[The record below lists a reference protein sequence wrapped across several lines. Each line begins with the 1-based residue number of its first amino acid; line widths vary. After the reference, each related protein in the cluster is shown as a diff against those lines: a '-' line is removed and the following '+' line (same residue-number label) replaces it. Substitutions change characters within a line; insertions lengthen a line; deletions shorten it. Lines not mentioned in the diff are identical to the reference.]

1 LSRIIREGDGNGSSE
16 QPKIIICPHLAWRQ
30 KMKRFGVLS
39 AMALVLVG
47 TLSLAPALAQ
57 DNVLKFWTFEYE
69 DTVDPFFTQYIDEW
83 NSTHELQVERQ
94 EFPFGQYTTEVLST
108 GIATGDA
115 PDVFF
120 ISPGDWRRYAESGL
134 ALPLQD
140 YIPEGLKEDIL
151 PASWDAVTLDGN
163 ISSLPFEMEPVAL
176 WYNKTMLEEA
186 GVEVPTTWDELT
198 AAAAALTTED
208 RYGILIPTAGD
219 YYQNFVFYPFLWMAG
234 GEVVN
239 SDFTASAVNTPG
251 AARAL
256 NLWGTLMREGYAA
269 PADTG
274 PTDDRFPTGQGA
286 MFVSGYWVYGWIAGA
301 YPDFV
306 DDLAVAPIPAPEKGD
321 ALQTVYGGWTVMVY
335 AGTEH
340 PEEAA
345 EFAINM
351 FGAEDNTRATEW
363 GTVYNT
369 KLSPRASVI
378 ADNPDF
384 YAEFPHNVFANDI
397 FPTAR
402 AEPAFPP
409 EIAQTVW
416 EAIQDVMYNG
426 VSGEDAAATWAEKV
440 DSYLL
445 TR

>member
-1 LSRIIREGDGNGSSE
+1 
-16 QPKIIICPHLAWRQ
+16 
-30 KMKRFGVLS
+30 MKRFTILFTIV
-39 AMALVLVG
+39 AVLVG
-47 TLSLAPALAQ
+47 LMSIAPAVAQ
-57 DNVLKFWTFEYE
+57 DDVLKFWTFEYE
-69 DTVDPFFTQYIDEW
+69 DAVDPFFDQYVEEW
-83 NSTHELQVERQ
+83 NATHDLKVERQ

-140 YIPEGLKEDIL
+140 YIPDYLKEDVL
-151 PASWDAVTLDGN
+151 AASWDAVTIDGN
-163 ISSLPFEMEPVAL
+163 IYSLPFEMEPVVL
-176 WYNKTMLEEA
+176 WYNKPMLEEA
-186 GVEVPTTWDELT
+186 GVEVPTTWDELV
-198 AAAAALTTED
+198 AAAETLTTDE
-208 RYGILIPTAGD
+208 RYGILIPTAPD

-234 GEVVN
+234 AEVVN
-239 SDFTASAVNTPG
+239 DDFTAAAVNTPE

-256 NLWGTLMREGYAA
+256 DLWGTLMREGYAA

-274 PTDDRFPTGQGA
+274 PVDERFPTGQGA
-286 MFVSGYWVYGWIAGA
+286 MFVSGYWVYGWIQAA
-301 YPDFV
+301 YPEFLEN
-306 DDLAVAPIPAPEKGD
+306 LAVAPIPAPDEGD
-321 ALQTVYGGWTVMVY
+321 ENRTVYGGWTVMVY
-335 AGTEH
+335 ANTEH
-340 PEEAA
+340 PDEAA
-345 EFAINM
+345 EFALNM
-351 FGAEDNTRATEW
+351 FGGEDNTRAAEW

-384 YAEFPHNVFANDI
+384 YAEFPHDVFANDI

-402 AEPAFPP
+402 PEPAFPP
-409 EIAQTVW
+409 EVAQTVW

-426 VSGEDAAATWAEKV
+426 VSGEDAAAAWAEKI

>member
-1 LSRIIREGDGNGSSE
+1 
-16 QPKIIICPHLAWRQ
+16 
-30 KMKRFGVLS
+30 MKRILFFVGIVT
-39 AMALVLVG
+39 VLVG
-47 TLSLAPALAQ
+47 LLSAAPAMAQ
-57 DNVLKFWTFEYE
+57 DNVLKFWTFEYG

-83 NSTHELQVERQ
+83 NATHELKVERQ

-108 GIATGDA
+108 GIATGDG

-120 ISPGDWRRYAESGL
+120 ISPGDWRRYADGGL

-140 YIPEGLKEDIL
+140 YIPDYLKEDVL
-151 PASWDAVTLDGN
+151 PASWDAVTLNGD
-163 ISSLPFEMEPVAL
+163 ILSIPFEMEPVAL
-176 WYNKTMLEEA
+176 WYNKAILKDA
-186 GVEVPTTWDELT
+186 GIEVPTTWDELT
-198 AAAAALTTED
+198 AAAKALTTED

-234 GEVVN
+234 ADVMNAE
-239 SDFTASAVNTPG
+239 FTAAAVNTPE

-274 PTDDRFPTGQGA
+274 PVDERFPTEQGA
-286 MFVSGYWVYGWIAGA
+286 MFVSGYWVYGWIKDN
-301 YPDFV
+301 YPDFLEN
-306 DDLAVAPIPAPEKGD
+306 LAVTSIPAPDAGDEKK
-321 ALQTVYGGWTVMVY
+321 TVYGGWTAMVY
-335 AGTEH
+335 SGTTH
-340 PEEAA
+340 PDEAA
-345 EFAINM
+345 EFVINM
-351 FGAEDNTRATEW
+351 FGAKDNARAAEW
-363 GTVYNT
+363 ATVYNT

-384 YAEFPHNVFANDI
+384 YAKFPHDVFANDI

-402 AEPAFPP
+402 PEPAYPP

-426 VSGEDAAATWAEKV
+426 VSGEDAAAAWAEKI